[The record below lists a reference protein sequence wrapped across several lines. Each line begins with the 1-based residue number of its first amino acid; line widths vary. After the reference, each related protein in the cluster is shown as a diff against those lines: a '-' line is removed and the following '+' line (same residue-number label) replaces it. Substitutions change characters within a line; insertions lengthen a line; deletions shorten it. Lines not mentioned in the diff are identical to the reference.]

1 MSGQHET
8 HKAIVQR
15 LKRADGHL
23 RKIIEMIEQD
33 RPCVDVAQQLAAVD
47 AAIRSAKQTFIR
59 DHIDNCLGHATPGAA
74 DAQAALAELKEIS
87 KYL

>member
-1 MSGQHET
+1 MSGQHTT
-8 HKAIVQR
+8 HKAVIQR

-47 AAIRSAKQTFIR
+47 AAIRQAKQTFIR
-59 DHIDNCLGHATPGAA
+59 DHIDNCLGSATPGGD
-74 DAQAALAELKEIS
+74 DAKAALDDLKEIS

>member
-1 MSGQHET
+1 MSGRHET
-8 HKAIVQR
+8 HTAIVQR

-47 AAIRSAKQTFIR
+47 AAVRNAKQAFIR
-59 DHIDNCLGHATPGAA
+59 DHIDNCLGSAAPGGA
-74 DAQAALAELKEIS
+74 DAKAALAELRDIS

>member
-15 LKRADGHL
+15 LRRANGHL
-23 RKIIEMIEQD
+23 CKIIEMIEQD

-47 AAIRSAKQTFIR
+47 AAIRNAKQAFIR
-59 DHIDNCLGHATPGAA
+59 DHIDNCLGTAVPGGD
-74 DAQAALAELKEIS
+74 DAKTALAELKEIS

>member
-1 MSGQHET
+1 MSGHHQSHG
-8 HKAIVQR
+8 AIVQR

-47 AAIRSAKQTFIR
+47 AAIRSAKQAFIR
-59 DHIDNCLGHATPGAA
+59 DHIDNCLGSASPGTD
-74 DAQAALAELKEIS
+74 DARTALAELKEIS